1 MRFCMN
7 YPKRRMPMSNDTLKN
22 KLIIN
27 NEIDQKNFDYLITQ
41 VDQVAIEYA
50 INELESQNKRPY
62 LSNIFKL
69 LEIPPRQ

>member
-1 MRFCMN
+1 MN
-7 YPKRRMPMSNDTLKN
+7 LNDFKN
-22 KLIIN
+22 RLIVN
-27 NEIDQKNFDYLITQ
+27 NDIDQKNFDYLITQ

>member
-1 MRFCMN
+1 M
-7 YPKRRMPMSNDTLKN
+7 KIKKKKN
-22 KLIIN
+22 KVIIN

>member
-1 MRFCMN
+1 
-7 YPKRRMPMSNDTLKN
+7 MSPDTIKN
-22 KLIIN
+22 KLIIL
-27 NEIDQKNFDYLITQ
+27 NEADQKNYDYLIAQ

-69 LEIPPRQ
+69 LDISPRH

>member
-1 MRFCMN
+1 MN
-7 YPKRRMPMSNDTLKN
+7 LNDLKN
-22 KLIIN
+22 KVIIN

-50 INELESQNKRPY
+50 INELESQNKGPY

>member
-1 MRFCMN
+1 
-7 YPKRRMPMSNDTLKN
+7 MSSDVIKN
-22 KLIIN
+22 RLIIL
-27 NEIDQKNFDYLITQ
+27 NEVDEKNFDYLIAQ

-69 LEIPPRQ
+69 LEIPPRH

>member
-1 MRFCMN
+1 MN
-7 YPKRRMPMSNDTLKN
+7 LNDLNN
-22 KLIIN
+22 KVIIN

>member
-1 MRFCMN
+1 MN
-7 YPKRRMPMSNDTLKN
+7 LNDVKN
-22 KLIIN
+22 RLIVN

-41 VDQVAIEYA
+41 VDQAAIEYA

-69 LEIPPRQ
+69 LEIPPRT

>member
-1 MRFCMN
+1 MN
-7 YPKRRMPMSNDTLKN
+7 LNDLKN
-22 KLIIN
+22 KVIIN

-62 LSNIFKL
+62 LSNIFQL

>member
-1 MRFCMN
+1 MN
-7 YPKRRMPMSNDTLKN
+7 LNDFKN
-22 KLIIN
+22 ILIVN
-27 NEIDQKNFDYLITQ
+27 NDIDQKNFDYLITQ

-69 LEIPPRQ
+69 LDIPPRH

>member
-1 MRFCMN
+1 MN
-7 YPKRRMPMSNDTLKN
+7 LNDFKN
-22 KLIIN
+22 RLIVN
-27 NEIDQKNFDYLITQ
+27 NDIDQKNFDYLITQ

-69 LEIPPRQ
+69 LDIPPRH

>member
-1 MRFCMN
+1 MN
-7 YPKRRMPMSNDTLKN
+7 LNDLKN
-22 KLIIN
+22 KVIIN

-69 LEIPPRQ
+69 LEI

>member
-1 MRFCMN
+1 
-7 YPKRRMPMSNDTLKN
+7 MSENSLKSKVILNND
-22 KLIIN
+22 
-27 NEIDQKNFDYLITQ
+27 IDQKNFDYLITQ

-50 INELESQNKRPY
+50 ISELESQNKRPY

>member
-1 MRFCMN
+1 MN
-7 YPKRRMPMSNDTLKN
+7 LNDLKN
-22 KLIIN
+22 KVIIN

-50 INELESQNKRPY
+50 INELESQKKRPY

>member
-1 MRFCMN
+1 MN
-7 YPKRRMPMSNDTLKN
+7 LNDFKN
-22 KLIIN
+22 RLIVN
-27 NEIDQKNFDYLITQ
+27 NDIDQKKFDYLITQ

-69 LEIPPRQ
+69 LDIPPRH

>member
-1 MRFCMN
+1 MN
-7 YPKRRMPMSNDTLKN
+7 LNDLKN
-22 KLIIN
+22 KVIIN

-69 LEIPPRQ
+69 LEIQPRQ

>member
-1 MRFCMN
+1 
-7 YPKRRMPMSNDTLKN
+7 MSDDTLKN

-50 INELESQNKRPY
+50 INELENQNKRPY

-69 LEIPPRQ
+69 LEIPPRH

>member
-1 MRFCMN
+1 MN
-7 YPKRRMPMSNDTLKN
+7 LNDLKN
-22 KLIIN
+22 KVIIN
-27 NEIDQKNFDYLITQ
+27 NEIDQKNFDYLIITQ

>member
-1 MRFCMN
+1 MN
-7 YPKRRMPMSNDTLKN
+7 LNDLKN
-22 KLIIN
+22 KVIIN
-27 NEIDQKNFDYLITQ
+27 HEIDQKNFDYLITQ

-69 LEIPPRQ
+69 LETPPRQ

>member
-1 MRFCMN
+1 MN
-7 YPKRRMPMSNDTLKN
+7 LNDLKN
-22 KLIIN
+22 KVIIN

-50 INELESQNKRPY
+50 INELESKNKRPY

>member
-1 MRFCMN
+1 MN
-7 YPKRRMPMSNDTLKN
+7 LNDLKN
-22 KLIIN
+22 KVMIN

>member
-1 MRFCMN
+1 MN
-7 YPKRRMPMSNDTLKN
+7 LNDLKN
-22 KLIIN
+22 KVIIN

-69 LEIPPRQ
+69 LEIQRWSHLFEQLKAYL

>member
-1 MRFCMN
+1 
-7 YPKRRMPMSNDTLKN
+7 MSENSLKSKVILNND
-22 KLIIN
+22 
-27 NEIDQKNFDYLITQ
+27 IDQKNFDYLITQ

-69 LEIPPRQ
+69 LDIPPRH

>member
-1 MRFCMN
+1 MN
-7 YPKRRMPMSNDTLKN
+7 LNDLKN
-22 KLIIN
+22 KVIIN
-27 NEIDQKNFDYLITQ
+27 NEIDKKNFDYIITL

>member
-1 MRFCMN
+1 
-7 YPKRRMPMSNDTLKN
+7 MSLDSLK
-22 KLIIN
+22 KQLIIN
-27 NEIDQKNFDYLITQ
+27 NEVDQKNFDYLIAQ

-69 LEIPPRQ
+69 LDIPPRH

>member
-1 MRFCMN
+1 MN
-7 YPKRRMPMSNDTLKN
+7 LNDLKN
-22 KLIIN
+22 KVIIN

-50 INELESQNKRPY
+50 INELESQKKRPY

-69 LEIPPRQ
+69 LDIPPRH

>member
-1 MRFCMN
+1 MKTEEM
-7 YPKRRMPMSNDTLKN
+7 KN
-22 KLIIN
+22 RLILL